1 MIKRL
6 IVISLFASQLLIAQ
20 KKTPENWIL
29 KHPKTD
35 NAYGTSATQA
45 YKKLENKKSKTVVVA
60 VIDSGVDTEHEDLKD
75 IIWVNTKEIPNNNI
89 DDDKNGYIDDVNGWS
104 FIGGA
109 NGDINYEA
117 SELARMYHKMT
128 KKFATVDTEKLS
140 DTDAK
145 EFEEYKKIKVDY
157 LKELGENEQQLQQIT
172 IFSDFVLKVKEK
184 NNGTF
189 NKKAINDYQT
199 ADKRE
204 IKLKKFLKIMLTFG
218 MKAEEMEGELKKG
231 KDHFEN
237 AVKYDKLNT
246 DSIRAV
252 TIGDDVNNMNERYY
266 GCNRVKGPD
275 ALHGTHVS
283 GIIAAIHNNNKG
295 IDGIATNVKIM
306 PVRAVPNGDE
316 RDKDIANAI
325 RYAVDNGASI
335 INMSFGKY
343 YSPNKKLVDEAV
355 EYAKSK
361 DVLLIHAAG
370 NESKNADIEHSFPS
384 REFENKSIAS
394 NWIEVGANGYKKGK
408 KIIGSF
414 SNYGKTRVDIF
425 APGVDILSTVP
436 DNKYIEESGTSMAA
450 PSTAG
455 VAAILRGYFPEL
467 KAEEVKAILIK
478 TAVPYKKK
486 VIIPGTKK
494 KKTKVSNLCVA
505 GGFISAENAVN
516 ELLKSK

>member
-6 IVISLFASQLLIAQ
+6 IVISLFSSQLLIAQ
-20 KKTPENWIL
+20 KKTPDNWIL

-45 YKKLENKKSKTVVVA
+45 YKKLENKKSKTVIVA

-128 KKFATVDTEKLS
+128 KKFASLNTEKLS

-145 EFEEYKKIKVDY
+145 EYEEYKKIKEDY
-157 LKELGENEQQLQQIT
+157 SKKLTENEQQLKQFDLIY
-172 IFSDFVLKVKEK
+172 DFVLKVKEK
-184 NNGTF
+184 NNGSF
-189 NKKAINDYQT
+189 SKKAVSDYET
-199 ADKRE
+199 TDKLDK
-204 IKLKKFLKIMLTFG
+204 KLRMLLLYLLTFK
-218 MKAEEMEGELKKG
+218 MTPAETEDELKKA

-283 GIIAAIHNNNKG
+283 GIIAAINNNNKG

-370 NESKNADIEHSFPS
+370 NESKNVDSTRTYPC
-384 REFENKSIAS
+384 RELENNITAS

-414 SNYGKTRVDIF
+414 SNYGKSRVDIF

-436 DNKYIEESGTSMAA
+436 DNKYIVESGTSMAA

-494 KKTKVSNLCVA
+494 KKTKVKNLCVS